1 MQKSNFHTHTKYSD
15 GNNTPRDMIE
25 SAIGFGFKALGFSD
39 HSYTH
44 PQEDYPMTFEAV
56 GPYRTE
62 IRRLADEYAGQIRIY
77 CGIEQD
83 SKSPLPVPG
92 DYDYILS
99 SVHELLY
106 HGDYYPID
114 HSEGNFR
121 RLVDKV
127 FGGDYVEMSKVY
139 FHKMTE
145 HIMEQKTDIVGHFDL
160 VTKYSLIPEADP
172 VYMDAA
178 LEAVREIVKHCK
190 VFELNTGAIARGL
203 RTVPYPAAF
212 LAEEIKR
219 LGGSFIV
226 TSDCHYREKL
236 TVWFDEAE
244 AFLTAHGFVRD
255 DHAVLNDRVN
265 DIEIWR

>member
-15 GNNTPRDMIE
+15 GNDTPLEMVE

-44 PQEDYPMTFEAV
+44 PQETYPMAFEAERQ
-56 GPYRTE
+56 YRRD
-62 IRRLADEYAGQIRIY
+62 IRKLAAQYADQIRIY

-92 DYDYILS
+92 HYDYILS

-106 HGDYYPID
+106 HGDFYPID
-114 HSEGNFR
+114 CNRDIHCA
-121 RLVDKV
+121 LVENV
-127 FGGDYVEMSKVY
+127 FHGDFVEMSKVY
-139 FHKMTE
+139 FNELTRHV
-145 HIMEQKTDIVGHFDL
+145 MEQKTDIVGHFDL
-160 VTKYSLIPEADP
+160 ITKYSLIPEDDFAY
-172 VYMDAA
+172 VEAA
-178 LEAVREIVKHCK
+178 LQAVREIVKHCQ

-212 LAEEIKR
+212 IVDEIKR
-219 LGGSFIV
+219 LGGSFII
-226 TSDCHYREKL
+226 TSDCHYKDKL

-244 AFLTAHGFVRD
+244 EFLGSHGFTKYT
-255 DHAVLNDRVN
+255 HTNLNSVVK